1 MECFS
6 HNPGSELVTP
16 FWQIVEIQRQS
27 NAISAVSKIT
37 LYEGDIVNEIIITTT
52 LNVVI
57 YG

>member
-16 FWQIVEIQRQS
+16 LFWQIVEIQRLS
-27 NAISAVSKIT
+27 NAISAVSKMT
-37 LYEGDIVNEIIITTT
+37 PYAGDIVNGITTT